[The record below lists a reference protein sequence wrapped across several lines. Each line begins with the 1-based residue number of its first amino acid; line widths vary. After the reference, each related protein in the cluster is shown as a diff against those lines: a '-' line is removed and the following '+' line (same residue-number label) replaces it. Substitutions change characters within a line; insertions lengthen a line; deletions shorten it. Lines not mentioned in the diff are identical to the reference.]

1 MYNIFMSQ
9 DKIYYI
15 YVARHNTMI
24 AEAAKPSAEESSRV
38 QELQAKLASVS
49 AKLAGKVGQHLCV
62 CVCVCVCVCAHR

>member
-1 MYNIFMSQ
+1 
-9 DKIYYI
+9 
-15 YVARHNTMI
+15 MI

-62 CVCVCVCVCAHR
+62 CVCVCVCLCAQIRNMQAPKFLCPSRHACM